1 MNISIRCNSNCTILD
16 LDGKLVFGPA
26 TMLLR
31 NTVRDAAQNKPRKIV
46 LNMRK
51 VSYIDSNGIDELIS
65 SFTHV
70 RNQDGKLVL
79 LDLPGRIRSLLV
91 MYRLNKVFDIFDDEQ
106 SAIAD
111 SRENLQEQRMA
122 G

>member
-1 MNISIRCNSNCTILD
+1 MNILTRSNRNCLILD

-31 NTVRDAAQNKPRKIV
+31 NTVRDAAQNKHRKIV
-46 LNMRK
+46 LNMSK
-51 VSYIDSNGIDELIS
+51 VSYIDSNGIDELVS
-65 SFTHV
+65 SLTHV
-70 RNQDGKLVL
+70 RSQDGKLVL
-79 LDLPGRIRSLLV
+79 LDLPRRVMRLLV
-91 MYRLNKVFDIFDDEQ
+91 MTRLHTVFDIFDDEQ

-111 SRENLQEQRMA
+111 SRENSWMQQMY

>member
-111 SRENLQEQRMA
+111 SRENLLEQRMA